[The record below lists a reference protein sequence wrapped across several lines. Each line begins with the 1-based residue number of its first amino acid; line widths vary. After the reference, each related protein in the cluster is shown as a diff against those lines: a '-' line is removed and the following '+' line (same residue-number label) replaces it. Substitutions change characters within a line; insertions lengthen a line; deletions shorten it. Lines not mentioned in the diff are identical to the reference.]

1 MKQIVL
7 TVIIIS
13 LVICSCTD
21 CKDDNVPISIT
32 DDQLIDNTYL
42 FAVANSAEECGVL
55 LSNGVN
61 CAQSIAFSSPK
72 NALVIVT
79 DIVNA
84 GTYNIDRNT
93 INVTLLDSDSENP
106 MIFTAN
112 PEATQLIRI
121 SDGSN
126 DVWKFAIQ
134 GIDPWDL

>member
-7 TVIIIS
+7 TVIITS
-13 LVICSCTD
+13 LVIYS

-42 FAVANSAEECGVL
+42 FAVANSADEFGVL

-93 INVTLLDSDSENP
+93 ITVTLLDSDSENP
-106 MIFTAN
+106 MIFT
-112 PEATQLIRI
+112 
-121 SDGSN
+121 
-126 DVWKFAIQ
+126 
-134 GIDPWDL
+134 

>member
-7 TVIIIS
+7 TVIITS
-13 LVICSCTD
+13 LVICS

-32 DDQLIDNTYL
+32 DYQLIDNTYL
-42 FAVANSAEECGVL
+42 SAIANFAEEGGVL

-61 CAQSIAFSSPK
+61 CAQSIAFSSPN

-93 INVTLLDSDSENP
+93 ITVTLLDSDSENP

-126 DVWKFAIQ
+126 DVWKLAIQ

>member
-7 TVIIIS
+7 TVIITS
-13 LVICSCTD
+13 LVIYS

-42 FAVANSAEECGVL
+42 FALANSTEEYGVL

-61 CAQSIAFSSPK
+61 FAQSIAFSSPN

-93 INVTLLDSDSENP
+93 ITVTLLDSDSENP

-112 PEATQLIRI
+112 PEATQMIRI

-126 DVWKFAIQ
+126 DVWKLAIQ
-134 GIDPWDL
+134 GIDPWDI

>member
-7 TVIIIS
+7 TVIITS
-13 LVICSCTD
+13 LVIYS

-61 CAQSIAFSSPK
+61 FAQSIAFSSPN

-93 INVTLLDSDSENP
+93 ITVTLLDSDSENS

-112 PEATQLIRI
+112 PESTQLIRI

-126 DVWKFAIQ
+126 DVWKLAIQ
-134 GIDPWDL
+134 GIDPWHL

>member
-7 TVIIIS
+7 TVIITS
-13 LVICSCTD
+13 LVICS

-61 CAQSIAFSSPK
+61 CAQSIAFSSPN

-93 INVTLLDSDSENP
+93 ITVTLLDSDSENP

-126 DVWKFAIQ
+126 DVWKLAIQ
-134 GIDPWDL
+134 GIDPWNL

>member
-7 TVIIIS
+7 TVIITS
-13 LVICSCTD
+13 LVICS

-93 INVTLLDSDSENP
+93 ITVTLLDSDSENP

-126 DVWKFAIQ
+126 DVWKLAIQ

>member
-7 TVIIIS
+7 TVIITS
-13 LVICSCTD
+13 LVICS

-61 CAQSIAFSSPK
+61 FAQSIAFSSPN

-93 INVTLLDSDSENP
+93 ITVTLLDSDSENP

>member
-7 TVIIIS
+7 TVIITS
-13 LVICSCTD
+13 LVICS
-21 CKDDNVPISIT
+21 CKDDNVPIFIT

-61 CAQSIAFSSPK
+61 CAQSIAFSSPN

-84 GTYNIDRNT
+84 GTYKIDRNAIT
-93 INVTLLDSDSENP
+93 VTLLDSDSENP

-126 DVWKFAIQ
+126 DVWKLAIK

>member
-7 TVIIIS
+7 TVIITS
-13 LVICSCTD
+13 LVICSC
-21 CKDDNVPISIT
+21 KDDNAPISIT

-61 CAQSIAFSSPK
+61 CAQSIAFSSPN

-93 INVTLLDSDSENP
+93 ITVTLLDSDSENP

-126 DVWKFAIQ
+126 DVWKLAIQ

>member
-7 TVIIIS
+7 TVIITS
-13 LVICSCTD
+13 LVICS

-61 CAQSIAFSSPK
+61 CAQSIAFSSPN

-93 INVTLLDSDSENP
+93 ITVTLLDSDSENP

-126 DVWKFAIQ
+126 DVWKLAIQ

>member
-7 TVIIIS
+7 TVIITS
-13 LVICSCTD
+13 LVIYS

-61 CAQSIAFSSPK
+61 FAQSIAFSSPN

-93 INVTLLDSDSENP
+93 ITVTLLDSDSENP

-112 PEATQLIRI
+112 PEATQMIRI

-126 DVWKFAIQ
+126 DVWKLAIQ
-134 GIDPWDL
+134 GIDPWDI

>member
-7 TVIIIS
+7 TVIITS
-13 LVICSCTD
+13 LVICSC
-21 CKDDNVPISIT
+21 KDDNIPISIT

-61 CAQSIAFSSPK
+61 CAQSIAFSSPN

-93 INVTLLDSDSENP
+93 ITVTLLDSDSENP

-126 DVWKFAIQ
+126 DVWKLAIQ

>member
-7 TVIIIS
+7 TLIITS
-13 LVICSCTD
+13 LVICN

-61 CAQSIAFSSPK
+61 FAQSIAFSSPN

-93 INVTLLDSDSENP
+93 ITVTLLDSDSENP

-112 PEATQLIRI
+112 PESTQLIRI

-126 DVWKFAIQ
+126 DVWKLAIQ

>member
-7 TVIIIS
+7 TVIITS
-13 LVICSCTD
+13 LVICS

-61 CAQSIAFSSPK
+61 CAQSIDFSSPN

-93 INVTLLDSDSENP
+93 ITVTLLDSDSENP
-106 MIFTAN
+106 MIFYCK
-112 PEATQLIRI
+112 
-121 SDGSN
+121 S
-126 DVWKFAIQ
+126 
-134 GIDPWDL
+134 

>member
-7 TVIIIS
+7 TVIITS
-13 LVICSCTD
+13 LVICS

-61 CAQSIAFSSPK
+61 FAQSIAFSSPN

-93 INVTLLDSDSENP
+93 ITVTLLDNDSENP

-112 PEATQLIRI
+112 PESTQLIRI

-126 DVWKFAIQ
+126 DVWKLAIQ

>member
-1 MKQIVL
+1 M
-7 TVIIIS
+7 
-13 LVICSCTD
+13 
-21 CKDDNVPISIT
+21 
-32 DDQLIDNTYL
+32 

-61 CAQSIAFSSPK
+61 FAQSIAFSSPN

-93 INVTLLDSDSENP
+93 ITVTLLDSDSENS

-112 PEATQLIRI
+112 PESTQLIRI

-126 DVWKFAIQ
+126 DVWKLAIQ

>member
-7 TVIIIS
+7 TVIITS
-13 LVICSCTD
+13 LVIYS

-61 CAQSIAFSSPK
+61 FAQSIAFSSPN

-84 GTYNIDRNT
+84 GTYNIDRNSIT
-93 INVTLLDSDSENP
+93 VTLLDSDSENP

-126 DVWKFAIQ
+126 DVWKLAIQ
-134 GIDPWDL
+134 GIDPWHL

>member
-1 MKQIVL
+1 ML
-7 TVIIIS
+7 
-13 LVICSCTD
+13 
-21 CKDDNVPISIT
+21 
-32 DDQLIDNTYL
+32 
-42 FAVANSAEECGVL
+42 AVANSAEECGVL

-61 CAQSIAFSSPK
+61 FAQSIAFSSPN

-93 INVTLLDSDSENP
+93 ITVTLLDNDSENP

-112 PEATQLIRI
+112 PESTQLIRI

-126 DVWKFAIQ
+126 DVWKLAIQ